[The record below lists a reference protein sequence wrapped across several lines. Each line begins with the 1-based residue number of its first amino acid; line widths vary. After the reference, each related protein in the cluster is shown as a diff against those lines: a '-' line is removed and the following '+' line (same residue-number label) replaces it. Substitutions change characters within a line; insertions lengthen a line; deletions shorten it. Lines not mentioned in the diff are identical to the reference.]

1 MSYTAS
7 IDQAAIQKWLAAKL
21 DPKVIEEQLLA
32 KGFDKDTI
40 AEYLKEFRRL
50 KNAKRQFT
58 GFVWMGIGAFL
69 GFISCV
75 LTLINAVPDLYN
87 VILYGLTS
95 LAIIIIF
102 IGLYFVFE

>member
-7 IDQAAIQKWLAAKL
+7 IDQAAIHKWVAAKL

-32 KGFDKDTI
+32 EGFDMDAV
-40 AEYLKEFRRL
+40 AEHLKEFRRL

-58 GFVWMGIGAFL
+58 GFVCMGIGAFL

-75 LTLINAVPDLYN
+75 LTLVNAVPDLYN

-95 LAIIIIF
+95 LAITIIF